1 LPDKYFILLSD
12 NSRIA
17 AIASVAFRN
26 PDISMYRLLI
36 IAFVAL
42 LAGQQAVHAQTAVQP
57 GLAPTT
63 TENGALP
70 YVVALGAIA
79 GIVVFNVAALGIEA
93 LPGGMA
99 YASGAT
105 VPAEMSVAMSRV
117 YAGASAVIGG
127 LIADYIYTSR

>member
-1 LPDKYFILLSD
+1 
-12 NSRIA
+12 
-17 AIASVAFRN
+17 
-26 PDISMYRLLI
+26 MYRLLI